1 MFRAIL
7 EAAGL
12 IRSSAKSRPLGRT
25 ARRARW
31 RGSDGQWHWAAV

>member
-12 IRSSAKSRPLGRT
+12 IRGTATSKPHGRP

-31 RGSDGQWHWAAV
+31 RGSDGQWQWAGV